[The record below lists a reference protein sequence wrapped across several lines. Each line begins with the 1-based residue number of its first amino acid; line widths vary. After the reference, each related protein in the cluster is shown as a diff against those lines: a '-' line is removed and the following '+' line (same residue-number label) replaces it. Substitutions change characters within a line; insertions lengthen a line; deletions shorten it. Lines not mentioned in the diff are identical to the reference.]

1 MKAFGKFCLQ
11 VLGALVAHGEVVT
24 WVSCHWERPIWRYA
38 TLCVFSNMDRKLSF
52 NNLTIVWNT
61 KIISITSLSGESTDA
76 VYKISWKSMKS
87 PGRSSKKVGLRH
99 FANLRKKTVGGN
111 GRGLYH
117 KIQHNSVNV
126 GI

>member
-1 MKAFGKFCLQ
+1 M
-11 VLGALVAHGEVVT
+11 AHGEVVT

-38 TLCVFSNMDRKLSF
+38 TLCVFSKMDRKLSF

-76 VYKISWKSMKS
+76 VYKILWKSMKS
-87 PGRSSKKVGLRH
+87 PGRSSKKVGLQH

-111 GRGLYH
+111 GLGLYH